1 MILLRSIEI
10 IIMLVYS
17 KILIVIVIIIDN
29 LKMNRHVNL
38 KKIYIIL
45 SFVLLHVVAV
55 LDFVFFCLSPM
66 PCNLFLVS

>member
-29 LKMNRHVNL
+29 LKINRHVNL
-38 KKIYIIL
+38 KKKIHIIL

-55 LDFVFFCLSPM
+55 LDFGFF
-66 PCNLFLVS
+66 V

>member
-17 KILIVIVIIIDN
+17 KTLIVIVIIIDN

-55 LDFVFFCLSPM
+55 LDFVFL
-66 PCNLFLVS
+66 LFKSHAM

>member
-1 MILLRSIEI
+1 MIVLRSIEI

-29 LKMNRHVNL
+29 SNIYRYVNL
-38 KKIYIIL
+38 KKKIYIIV

-55 LDFVFFCLSPM
+55 LDFVFF
-66 PCNLFLVS
+66 V